1 MIMNNNYAPTREELL
16 QHGKVLVDINNT
28 TEAHCQRVRT
38 IELNGVR
45 WLMRE
50 RDEVVTYIANYE
62 ELNTKYG
69 KED

>member
-1 MIMNNNYAPTREELL
+1 MNNNYIPTKEELL
-16 QHGKVLVDINNT
+16 QHGKVLVDIGNT
-28 TEAHCQRVRT
+28 TGAHCQRVRT

-62 ELNTKYG
+62 VLNAKYG

>member
-1 MIMNNNYAPTREELL
+1 MNNNYTPTREELL
-16 QHGKVLVDINNT
+16 QRGKVLVDIDNT
-28 TEAHCQRVRT
+28 TGAHRQRVRT

-50 RDEVVTYIANYE
+50 RDEVITYIANYE
-62 ELNTKYG
+62 ELNAKYG

>member
-1 MIMNNNYAPTREELL
+1 MNNNYTPTREELL
-16 QHGKVLVDINNT
+16 QHGKVLVDIDNT
-28 TEAHCQRVRT
+28 TGAHYQRVRT
-38 IELNGVR
+38 IELNGVC

-50 RDEVVTYIANYE
+50 RDGVVTYIANYE

>member
-1 MIMNNNYAPTREELL
+1 MNNYIPTKEELL

-28 TEAHCQRVRT
+28 TGVHCQRVRT

-69 KED
+69 KEE

>member
-1 MIMNNNYAPTREELL
+1 MNNYIPTKEELL
-16 QHGKVLVDINNT
+16 QHGKVLVDIGNT
-28 TEAHCQRVRT
+28 TGAHCQRVRT

-50 RDEVVTYIANYE
+50 RDEGVTYIANYE

>member
-1 MIMNNNYAPTREELL
+1 MNNNYTPTREELL

-28 TEAHCQRVRT
+28 TGVHCQRVRI

-62 ELNTKYG
+62 ELNAKYG
-69 KED
+69 KEE

>member
-1 MIMNNNYAPTREELL
+1 MNNNYTSTKEELL

-28 TEAHCQRVRT
+28 TGAHCQRVRT

-62 ELNTKYG
+62 ELNAKYG

>member
-1 MIMNNNYAPTREELL
+1 MNNNYTPTREELL
-16 QHGKVLVDINNT
+16 QYGKVLVDIDNT
-28 TEAHCQRVRT
+28 TGAHRQRVRT

-50 RDEVVTYIANYE
+50 RDGVVTYIANYE
-62 ELNTKYG
+62 ELNAKYG